1 MAQKQG
7 LVDGDG
13 QAVSQR
19 RERPTGGSRPVE
31 ERTKPKEFVKEVRS
45 ELRKVKWPTREEVLN
60 YSLIVFILVTLL
72 TASIALMDYLF
83 GAGVLALFE
92 R

>member
-1 MAQKQG
+1 
-7 LVDGDG
+7 
-13 QAVSQR
+13 
-19 RERPTGGSRPVE
+19 
-31 ERTKPKEFVKEVRS
+31 VKEVRS

-72 TASIALMDYLF
+72 TASIAAMDYLF